1 MLKLSDVEMTAILDA
16 AAPLP
21 VERRDG
27 FLQAVAASLQSYGEI
42 GPGAIHR
49 VCAEAQRAFFDPPD
63 LSRSRFSVDAGGL
76 GAASSLAAALL
87 KNSATIWRA
96 RCGLCPATAS
106 VRSASS
112 AGVSRSAPAQR
123 SPHAPR

>member
-1 MLKLSDVEMTAILDA
+1 LRFATGRQPMLKLSDVEMTAIVDA

-63 LSRSRFSVDAGGL
+63 LSRSRD
-76 GAASSLAAALL
+76 
-87 KNSATIWRA
+87 
-96 RCGLCPATAS
+96 
-106 VRSASS
+106 
-112 AGVSRSAPAQR
+112 VSRWR
-123 SPHAPR
+123 R

>member
-49 VCAEAQRAFFDPPD
+49 VFFDPPD
-63 LSRSRFSVDAGGL
+63 LSRSRQP
-76 GAASSLAAALL
+76 LAALRL
-87 KNSATIWRA
+87 SSKVGGDRTRPRPLRA
-96 RCGLCPATAS
+96 PNPGCPFRCRSQSRKQMPRLRRPAAATAI
-106 VRSASS
+106 
-112 AGVSRSAPAQR
+112 
-123 SPHAPR
+123 